1 VEQLK
6 QEQKQVPV
14 VTIDAPRAE
23 VEKAPRLCVEE
34 LEARI
39 APSALWGE

>member
-1 VEQLK
+1 VEQLE
-6 QEQKQVPV
+6 QEQKREPR
-14 VTIDAPRAE
+14 VTIEAPRG
-23 VEKAPRLCVEE
+23 VDEKAPRLCVEE